1 MTADEDAR
9 FFVSAPRRQGQAM
22 GFLNHNGDVVEAQG
36 GAAPYA
42 FEAAYEAAAGLAA
55 RLGRTVYIQPL
66 LLGEID
72 VDADPISVA
81 PPMPDARPSGA
92 SAP

>member
-1 MTADEDAR
+1 MTADKDAR
-9 FFVSAPRRQGQAM
+9 FVISAPRRQGQAM
-22 GFLNHNGDVVEAQG
+22 GFLNHNGDVVEAAG
-36 GAAPYA
+36 GAAPYG
-42 FEAAYEAAAGLAA
+42 FETAYEAATGLAA

-81 PPMPDARPSGA
+81 PP
-92 SAP
+92 APEPMGR